1 MALTPPKATDLF
13 SDIDSPKAAAVA
25 MDEFNTELSKSLSAG
40 ISDPSQIMAVKSGN
54 VSFAQASMS
63 SSGATTQL
71 EALVA
76 NKSLSPEVI
85 SSLTTALATQ
95 RGVSGD
101 IAKEITTTSPL
112 STSFAAFDLEAP
124 AKLLT
129 PRPTPLRNR
138 IPRKKGIGTS
148 HRVKRILGYTGTG
161 TGGQGQIWPGI
172 NETTQNNFAPG
183 ASNPYY
189 LERGPQISYTA
200 DDLVL
205 PYNSYSLSDQVS
217 FDANFSGLGYQD
229 LRQLSSTSTLYA
241 TMLMEERMMLMAR
254 GTASGYS
261 GALAAPVFATGARA
275 AAGSE
280 VALTATT
287 YYVNVTA
294 DAGISYS
301 GFGESILG
309 TQATQVVASGQVL
322 TVTVSAANAVVGA
335 LGYNVYVGTTTGAAN
350 LKYQGT
356 LKGTG
361 TLVINGVGGNSL
373 GNADIYTTT
382 GAAASRASADT
393 SAYATGYDG
402 ILPTVLG
409 PNSGAINQ
417 INSTFS
423 TSNPGVE
430 FQNVFATLYNNVKAD
445 PDEILLNGSDRKQL
459 SDAIK
464 SGSTAN
470 YRLNIENPGEG
481 GITYGSVVTGL
492 QNEVTGKSL
501 ALTVHP
507 WLPQGVSPVLSYTLP
522 IPDTEVSDVW
532 ANFLVQDYMGIQ
544 WPVNQFT
551 YDFSTYFRGTF
562 FCTAPAWNG
571 VVSGIVPA

>member
-1 MALTPPKATDLF
+1 MAEMPRATDLF
-13 SDIDSPKAAAVA
+13 GDVSPVEAAQRH
-25 MDEFNTELSKSLSAG
+25 EEYLGSLNKSLGNASTVPGQAPVDATSA
-40 ISDPSQIMAVKSGN
+40 
-54 VSFAQASMS
+54 
-63 SSGATTQL
+63 L
-71 EALVA
+71 ESLAA
-76 NKSLSPEVI
+76 NKSLAPDAVAG
-85 SSLTTALATQ
+85 LQNALAAQ
-95 RGVSGD
+95 RMAMQD
-101 IAKEITTTSPL
+101 IQKDITLTSPL

-124 AKLLT
+124 SKLLT

-138 IPRKKGIGTS
+138 IPRKKGVGTS

-161 TGGQGQIWPGI
+161 TGGVGNTWPGI
-172 NETTQNNFAPG
+172 TESSTATFGSIN
-183 ASNPYY
+183 Y
-189 LERGPQISYTA
+189 ERGPKISYAA

-205 PYNSYSLSDQVS
+205 PYNSYSLSDSVS

-261 GALAAPVFATGARA
+261 GALSAPTFTLASPVAS
-275 AAGSE
+275 GSQT
-280 VALTATT
+280 ALAATT
-287 YYVNVTA
+287 YYVNVTT
-294 DAGISYS
+294 DAGISGN

-309 TQATQVVASGQVL
+309 TEASTAVASGDVL
-322 TVTVSAANAVVGA
+322 TVTVSTAVAGS
-335 LGYNVYVGTTTGAAN
+335 LGYNIYVGTATGAAN

-356 LKGTG
+356 LRGTG
-361 TLVINGVGGNSL
+361 TFTIQGATASGLTGN
-373 GNADIYTTT
+373 NAAFNTT

-409 PNSGAINQ
+409 ANSGFNNS

-423 TSNPGVE
+423 TSNPGAE
-430 FQNVFATLYNNVKAD
+430 FQTVFGQLYQNVKAD
-445 PDEILLNGSDRKQL
+445 PDLVLLNGNDRKQL

-470 YRLNIENPGEG
+470 YRLTIQEPGKDG
-481 GITYGSVVTGL
+481 VTYGSIVTGI
-492 QNEVTGKSL
+492 QNEVTGKAVDL
-501 ALTVHP
+501 MVHP
-507 WLPQGVSPVLSYTLP
+507 WLNQGVAPVLSFTLP

-532 ANFLVQDYMGIQ
+532 ANFMVQDYMGIQ
-544 WPVNQFT
+544 WPVTQFS

-571 VVSGIVPA
+571 AVSGIISA

>member
-1 MALTPPKATDLF
+1 MAFEKPKASDLF
-13 SDIDSPKAAAVA
+13 SDASSPKELAVRQEDFDA
-25 MDEFNTELSKSLSAG
+25 SISKALSSAITNPG
-40 ISDPSQIMAVKSGN
+40 AIASIKSGQ
-54 VSFAQASMS
+54 STFAQASGDVTSQM
-63 SSGATTQL
+63 
-71 EALVA
+71 EALA
-76 NKSLSPEVI
+76 ASKSLSPEAAQG
-85 SSLTTALATQ
+85 LQTALAAQ
-95 RGVSGD
+95 RVAMQDMG
-101 IAKEITTTSPL
+101 KEITLTTPL
-112 STSFAAFDLEAP
+112 TTSFAAFDLEAP

-138 IPRKKGIGTS
+138 IPRKKGVGTS

-183 ASNPYY
+183 AANPLY

-200 DDLVL
+200 DDLIL

-217 FDANFSGLGYQD
+217 FDANFSGLGYED

-261 GALAAPVFATGARA
+261 GALSAPTYTVTSPA

-280 VALTATT
+280 TGFASGDAGT
-287 YYVNVTA
+287 YYVAVSS
-294 DAGISYS
+294 DAGISAN
-301 GFGESILG
+301 GFGESNVGSVIS
-309 TQATQVVASGQVL
+309 AAVASGDVIKISIP
-322 TVTVSAANAVVGA
+322 TAVVGA
-335 LGYNVYVGTTTGAAN
+335 LGYNVYAGIVNDAAQLTYIGTM
-350 LKYQGT
+350 
-356 LKGTG
+356 KGTG
-361 TLVINGVGGNSL
+361 TFTIQAPGTTGLL
-373 GNADIYTTT
+373 GNNAAYSTT
-382 GAAASRASADT
+382 GASSARCAVANT

-409 PNSGAINQ
+409 PNSGYNNA

-423 TSNPGVE
+423 TSNPGSE
-430 FQNVFATLYNNVKAD
+430 FQTVFAGLYQSVKAD
-445 PDEILLNGSDRKQL
+445 PDVVLLNGNDRKQL

-464 SGSTAN
+464 NGSTAN
-470 YRLNIENPGEG
+470 YRLVINDPGEG
-481 GITYGSVVTGL
+481 GTTYGSIVTGL
-492 QNEVTGKSL
+492 QNEVTGKAVDL
-501 ALTVHP
+501 MVHP
-507 WLPQGVSPVLSYTLP
+507 WLNQGVAPVLSWTLP
-522 IPDTEVSDVW
+522 IPDTQVSDVW

-544 WPVNQFT
+544 WPVTQFT

-571 VVSGIVPA
+571 AVSGIVSA

>member
-1 MALTPPKATDLF
+1 MAEMPRAKDLF
-13 SDIDSPKAAAVA
+13 GDATPIDAANRMEEYTESLGKALSNASSVPGVA
-25 MDEFNTELSKSLSAG
+25 PALDPVSA
-40 ISDPSQIMAVKSGN
+40 IES
-54 VSFAQASMS
+54 
-63 SSGATTQL
+63 
-71 EALVA
+71 LVA
-76 NKSLSPEVI
+76 NKSL
-85 SSLTTALATQ
+85 TGDALAGLNSALASQ
-95 RGVSGD
+95 RTAMQD
-101 IAKEITTTSPL
+101 IQKDISLTSPL

-138 IPRKKGIGTS
+138 IPRKKGVGTS

-161 TGGQGQIWPGI
+161 TGGVGNTWPGI
-172 NETTQNNFAPG
+172 TETTTNTFGSIA
-183 ASNPYY
+183 Y
-189 LERGPQISYTA
+189 ERGPKISYAA
-200 DDLVL
+200 DDLIL
-205 PYNSYSLSDQVS
+205 PYNSYSLSDSVS
-217 FDANFSGLGYQD
+217 FDANFSGMGYQD

-261 GALAAPVFATGARA
+261 GALSAPTFTKASPV
-275 AAGSE
+275 AAGSQ
-280 VALTATT
+280 TAIAANT
-287 YYVNVTA
+287 YYINVTA
-294 DAGISYS
+294 DAGISGS

-309 TQATQVVASGQVL
+309 TETSEVVASGDVL
-322 TVTVSAANAVVGA
+322 TVTVATAVAGA
-335 LGYNVYVGTTTGAAN
+335 LGYNIYVGTTTGAAN

-361 TLVINGVGGNSL
+361 TFTIQGATSIQRTGNTAPL
-373 GNADIYTTT
+373 TTT

-409 PNSGAINQ
+409 ANTGINSA

-423 TSNPGVE
+423 TSNPGAE
-430 FQNVFATLYNNVKAD
+430 YQTVFASLYDSVKAD
-445 PDEILLNGSDRKQL
+445 PDLVLLNGNDRKQL

-470 YRLNIENPGEG
+470 YRLTIDNPGTG
-481 GITYGSVVTGL
+481 GTTYGSIVTGL
-492 QNEVTGKSL
+492 QNEVTGKSVDL
-501 ALTVHP
+501 EVHP
-507 WLPQGVSPVLSYTLP
+507 WLPQGVSPVLSFTLP

-532 ANFLVQDYMGIQ
+532 SNFMVQDYMGIQ
-544 WPVNQFT
+544 WPVTQFA
-551 YDFSTYFRGTF
+551 YEFSTYFRGTF

-571 VVSGIVPA
+571 AVSGIVSA

>member
-1 MALTPPKATDLF
+1 MALTPPKVADLF
-13 SDIDSPKAAAVA
+13 SDATPKEAAERFE
-25 MDEFNTELSKSLSAG
+25 EFSSELTKSLSHASHVPG
-40 ISDPSQIMAVKSGN
+40 QAPQADPLA
-54 VSFAQASMS
+54 A
-63 SSGATTQL
+63 L
-71 EALVA
+71 EALAA
-76 NKSLSPEVI
+76 NKSLTGDAAAG
-85 SSLTTALATQ
+85 LNTALAAQ
-95 RGVSGD
+95 RMAMQD
-101 IAKEITTTSPL
+101 IQKEITTTSPL

-138 IPRKKGIGTS
+138 IPRKKGVGTS

-172 NETTQNNFAPG
+172 TETTQNNFAPG
-183 ASNPYY
+183 ASNPFY

-200 DDLVL
+200 DDLIL

-217 FDANFSGLGYQD
+217 FDANFSGVGYED

-261 GALAAPVFATGARA
+261 GALSAPTF
-275 AAGSE
+275 
-280 VALTATT
+280 ALTSPVATATQTALAATT

-294 DAGISYS
+294 DAGISAN

-309 TQATQVVASGQVL
+309 TEASTAVASGDVL
-322 TVTVSAANAVVGA
+322 AVTVSTPVTGA
-335 LGYNVYVGTTTGAAN
+335 LGYNIYVGTATGAAN

-361 TLVINGVGGNSL
+361 TFYIQGAGTTGLTGN
-373 GNADIYTTT
+373 NAAFTTT
-382 GAAASRASADT
+382 GAAASRATSDT

-409 PNSGAINQ
+409 PNTGYNNA

-423 TSNPGVE
+423 TSNPGSE
-430 FQNVFATLYNNVKAD
+430 FQTVFANLYSNVKAD
-445 PDEILLNGSDRKQL
+445 PDIVLLNGNDRKQL

-470 YRLNIENPGEG
+470 YRLVINDPGEG
-481 GITYGSVVTGL
+481 GTTYGSIVTGL
-492 QNEVTGKSL
+492 QNEVTGKAVDL
-501 ALTVHP
+501 MVHP
-507 WLPQGVSPVLSYTLP
+507 WLNPGVAPVLSWTLP
-522 IPDTEVSDVW
+522 IPDTQVSDVW

-544 WPVNQFT
+544 WPVTQFT

-571 VVSGIVPA
+571 AVSGIVSA

>member
-1 MALTPPKATDLF
+1 MALTPPKAADLF
-13 SDIDSPKAAAVA
+13 SDATPKEAAERFE
-25 MDEFNTELSKSLSAG
+25 EFSSELTKSLSHASHVPG
-40 ISDPSQIMAVKSGN
+40 QAPQADPL
-54 VSFAQASMS
+54 
-63 SSGATTQL
+63 ATL
-71 EALVA
+71 EALAA
-76 NKSLSPEVI
+76 NKSLSGDAMNG
-85 SSLTTALATQ
+85 LNTALAAQ
-95 RGVSGD
+95 RMAMQD
-101 IAKEITTTSPL
+101 IQKEITTTSPL

-138 IPRKKGIGTS
+138 IPRKKGVGTS

-172 NETTQNNFAPG
+172 TETTQNNFAPG
-183 ASNPYY
+183 SANSLW

-200 DDLVL
+200 DDLIL

-217 FDANFSGLGYQD
+217 FDANFSGVGYED

-261 GALAAPVFATGARA
+261 GALSAPTFTVASPVAGAGQTALAATNYFI
-275 AAGSE
+275 
-280 VALTATT
+280 
-287 YYVNVTA
+287 NVTA
-294 DAGISYS
+294 DAGISAN

-309 TQATQVVASGQVL
+309 TESGSTAVASGDVL
-322 TVTVSAANAVVGA
+322 TITVATPVVGA
-335 LGYNVYVGTTTGAAN
+335 LGYNIYVGTTTGAAN

-361 TLVINGVGGNSL
+361 TFTIQGAGTQGLTGN
-373 GNADIYTTT
+373 NAAFSTT
-382 GAAASRASADT
+382 GAAASRATSDT

-409 PNSGAINQ
+409 PNTGFNNAIN
-417 INSTFS
+417 SKFS
-423 TSNPGVE
+423 TSNPGAE
-430 FQNVFATLYNNVKAD
+430 FQTVFANLYQNVKAD
-445 PDEILLNGSDRKQL
+445 PDIVLMNGNDRKQL

-470 YRLNIENPGEG
+470 YRLVINDPGEG
-481 GITYGSVVTGL
+481 GTTYGSIVTGL
-492 QNEVTGKSL
+492 QNEVTGKAVDL
-501 ALTVHP
+501 MVHP
-507 WLPQGVSPVLSYTLP
+507 WLNSGVAPVLSWTLP
-522 IPDTEVSDVW
+522 IPDTQVSDVW

-544 WPVNQFT
+544 WPVTQFT

-571 VVSGIVPA
+571 AVSGIVSE

>member
-1 MALTPPKATDLF
+1 MATEM
-13 SDIDSPKAAAVA
+13 PKAADLFDGATPVEAAQKMEEYTDLLGKSLSNASHVPGQAPSADPMAA
-25 MDEFNTELSKSLSAG
+25 MEALAASKSLTPDAAAG
-40 ISDPSQIMAVKSGN
+40 LQN
-54 VSFAQASMS
+54 
-63 SSGATTQL
+63 
-71 EALVA
+71 
-76 NKSLSPEVI
+76 
-85 SSLTTALATQ
+85 ALAAQ
-95 RGVSGD
+95 RLAMQD
-101 IAKEITTTSPL
+101 IQKEITTTSPL

-138 IPRKKGIGTS
+138 IPRKKGVGTS
-148 HRVKRILGYTGTG
+148 HRVKRITGYTGTG
-161 TGGQGQIWPGI
+161 TGGQGNIWPGI
-172 NETTQNNFAPG
+172 TETTQNNFAPG
-183 ASNPYY
+183 AANALY

-241 TMLMEERMMLMAR
+241 TMLMEERMMLFAR

-261 GALAAPVFATGARA
+261 GALSAPTFTKASPAAATGQ
-275 AAGSE
+275 

-287 YYVNVTA
+287 YYITVTA
-294 DAGISYS
+294 DAGISQN
-301 GFGESILG
+301 GFGESIAAAEVSE
-309 TQATQVVASGQVL
+309 TVASGDVL
-322 TVTVSAANAVVGA
+322 TVTVSTPVTGA
-335 LGYNVYVGTTTGAAN
+335 LGYNIYVGTTTGLAN

-361 TLVINGVGGNSL
+361 TFTIGGAGTTTS
-373 GNADIYTTT
+373 ATQVVYSTT
-382 GAAASRASADT
+382 GAAASRATADT

-409 PNSGAINQ
+409 PNSGYNNA

-430 FQNVFATLYNNVKAD
+430 FQNVFAGLYESVKGD
-445 PDEILLNGSDRKQL
+445 PDVVLLNGNDRKQL

-464 SGSTAN
+464 SGSNAN
-470 YRLNIENPGEG
+470 YRLVINDPGAG
-481 GITYGSVVTGL
+481 GTTYGSIVTGL
-492 QNEVTGKSL
+492 QNEVTGKAVDL
-501 ALTVHP
+501 MVHP
-507 WLPQGVSPVLSYTLP
+507 WLNQGVAPVLSWTLP

-544 WPVNQFT
+544 WPVTQFT

-571 VVSGIVPA
+571 AVSGIRAS

>member
-1 MALTPPKATDLF
+1 MALTPPKAADLF
-13 SDIDSPKAAAVA
+13 SDATPKEAA
-25 MDEFNTELSKSLSAG
+25 ERFEEYSSELSKSLSNASHVPG
-40 ISDPSQIMAVKSGN
+40 QAPQADPIS
-54 VSFAQASMS
+54 
-63 SSGATTQL
+63 TL
-71 EALVA
+71 EALAA
-76 NKSLSPEVI
+76 NKSLSGDAMNG
-85 SSLTTALATQ
+85 LNTALAAQ
-95 RGVSGD
+95 RMAMQD
-101 IAKEITTTSPL
+101 IQKEITLTSPL

-138 IPRKKGIGTS
+138 IPRKKGVGTS

-172 NETTQNNFAPG
+172 TESTQNNFAGGGSTP
-183 ASNPYY
+183 
-189 LERGPQISYTA
+189 LQLIRGPQIDYTA
-200 DDLVL
+200 DDLIL

-217 FDANFSGLGYQD
+217 FDANFSGMGYQD

-261 GALAAPVFATGARA
+261 GVLAAPTFALASPVAGAGQTALAA
-275 AAGSE
+275 
-280 VALTATT
+280 TT
-287 YYVNVTA
+287 YFVNVTT
-294 DAGISYS
+294 DAGISAN

-309 TQATQVVASGQVL
+309 TEASTAVASGDVL
-322 TVTVSAANAVVGA
+322 TITVTTPVVGA
-335 LGYNVYVGTTTGAAN
+335 LGYNIYVGTVTGAAN

-361 TLVINGVGGNSL
+361 TFTIQGATAQGLL
-373 GNADIYTTT
+373 GNNAAFTTG
-382 GAAASRASADT
+382 GAAATRATTNT

-409 PNSGAINQ
+409 PNTGFNNAING
-417 INSTFS
+417 TFS
-423 TSNPGVE
+423 TANPGAE
-430 FQNVFATLYNNVKAD
+430 FQTVFAELYQNVKAD
-445 PDEILLNGSDRKQL
+445 PDVVLMNGNDRKQL

-464 SGSTAN
+464 NGSTAN
-470 YRLNIENPGEG
+470 YRLVINNPGDG
-481 GITYGSVVTGL
+481 GTTYGSIVTGL
-492 QNEVTGKSL
+492 QNEVTGK
-501 ALTVHP
+501 AVDIMVHP
-507 WLPQGVSPVLSYTLP
+507 WLNSGVAPVLSFTLP
-522 IPDTEVSDVW
+522 IPDTQVSDVW

-544 WPVNQFT
+544 WPVTQFT

-571 VVSGIVPA
+571 AVSGIVSA

>member
-1 MALTPPKATDLF
+1 MAEMPRATDLF
-13 SDIDSPKAAAVA
+13 GDVSPVEAAQRHEEYLATL
-25 MDEFNTELSKSLSAG
+25 DKSLSNSSTVPGLAPKA
-40 ISDPSQIMAVKSGN
+40 DP
-54 VSFAQASMS
+54 VSA
-63 SSGATTQL
+63 L
-71 EALVA
+71 EALA
-76 NKSLSPEVI
+76 SNKSLAPDAMAG
-85 SSLTTALATQ
+85 LQNALAAQ
-95 RGVSGD
+95 RVAMQD
-101 IAKEITTTSPL
+101 IQKEITTTSPL

-124 AKLLT
+124 AKMLT

-138 IPRKKGIGTS
+138 IPRKKGVGTS

-161 TGGQGQIWPGI
+161 TGGVGNLWPGVT
-172 NETTQNNFAPG
+172 ESTTNSFG
-183 ASNPYY
+183 SLS
-189 LERGPQISYTA
+189 LERGPQISYAA

-205 PYNSYSLSDQVS
+205 PYNSYSLSDSVS

-241 TMLMEERMMLMAR
+241 TMLMEERMMLFAR

-261 GALAAPVFATGARA
+261 GALSAPTFTLATPVAGA
-275 AAGSE
+275 GQT
-280 VALTATT
+280 ALAATT

-294 DAGISYS
+294 DAGISAN

-309 TQATQVVASGQVL
+309 TEANTVVASGDVL
-322 TVTVSAANAVVGA
+322 TITVATAVTGA
-335 LGYNVYVGTTTGAAN
+335 LGYNIYVGTATGAAN

-361 TLVINGVGGNSL
+361 TFTIQGAGTTGLTGN
-373 GNADIYTTT
+373 NAAFTTT
-382 GAAASRASADT
+382 GAAASRASSDT

-409 PNSGAINQ
+409 PNTGALST

-423 TSNPGVE
+423 TANPGVE
-430 FQNVFATLYNNVKAD
+430 FQNVFATMYANVKAD
-445 PDEILLNGSDRKQL
+445 PDLVLLNGNDRKQL

-470 YRLNIENPGEG
+470 YRLTIQEPGKDG
-481 GITYGSVVTGL
+481 VTYGSIVTGL
-492 QNEVTGKSL
+492 QNEVTGKAVDL
-501 ALTVHP
+501 MVHP
-507 WLPQGVSPVLSYTLP
+507 WLNQGVAPVLSFTLP

-532 ANFLVQDYMGIQ
+532 ANFMVQDYMGIQ
-544 WPVNQFT
+544 WPVVQFS

-571 VVSGIVPA
+571 AVNGIIPA

>member
-1 MALTPPKATDLF
+1 MALTA
-13 SDIDSPKAAAVA
+13 PKAADLFGDVASAKDAAVR
-25 MDEFNTELSKSLSAG
+25 MDEFSAELSKSVGNAVT
-40 ISDPSQIMAVKSGN
+40 DPSAIMAIKSGA
-54 VSFAQASMS
+54 STFAQAS
-63 SSGATTQL
+63 GNAVATL
-71 EALVA
+71 EALA
-76 NKSLSPEVI
+76 SNKSLSPEAVG
-85 SSLTTALATQ
+85 SLNNALASQ
-95 RGVSGD
+95 RLAMQD
-101 IAKEITTTSPL
+101 IQKDITLTSPL

-124 AKLLT
+124 SKLLT
-129 PRPTPLRNR
+129 PRPTPLRNK
-138 IPRKKGIGTS
+138 IARKKGVGTS
-148 HRVKRILGYTGTG
+148 HRVKRITGYTGTG

-172 NETTQNNFAPG
+172 TESTTTAFGSIN
-183 ASNPYY
+183 Y
-189 LERGPQISYTA
+189 ERGPKISYTA

-205 PYNSYSLSDQVS
+205 PYNSYSLSDSVS
-217 FDANFSGLGYQD
+217 FDANFSGMGYQD

-261 GALAAPVFATGARA
+261 GALSAPSFTLASPVAS
-275 AAGSE
+275 GSQT
-280 VALTATT
+280 ALANTT

-294 DAGISYS
+294 DAGVSSS

-309 TQATQVVASGQVL
+309 TEANTAVASGDVL
-322 TVTVSAANAVVGA
+322 TITVGTAVAGA
-335 LGYNVYVGTTTGAAN
+335 LGYNIYVGTATGAAN

-361 TLVINGVGGNSL
+361 TFTIQGAGALVTGN
-373 GNADIYTTT
+373 NAAFTTT

-409 PNSGAINQ
+409 ANSGKNNQ

-430 FQNVFATLYNNVKAD
+430 YQNVFSSLYDSVKAD
-445 PDEILLNGSDRKQL
+445 PDEIFLNGSDRKQL

-464 SGSTAN
+464 NGSTAN
-470 YRLNIENPGEG
+470 YRLNL
-481 GITYGSVVTGL
+481 S
-492 QNEVTGKSL
+492 QNEVGDYVGGAVIGGLHNEITGKL
-501 ALTVHP
+501 VPLTVHP

-532 ANFLVQDYMGIQ
+532 ANFMVQDYMGIQ
-544 WPVNQFT
+544 WPVTQFA
-551 YDFSTYFRGTF
+551 YEFSTYFRGTF

-571 VVSGIVPA
+571 AVSGIVNA